1 MTSRTRY
8 TIAAL
13 FVLLQLADVLTTTFA
28 LRNGAVEANPV
39 AATLMQAH
47 GEPAVYAVKLLA
59 ALGVLGVV
67 VALRRPRL
75 WLAPRIA
82 NALMLLVVMVNLT
95 ALL

>member
-1 MTSRTRY
+1 MTTRTRI
-8 TIAAL
+8 TIACL
-13 FVLLQLADVLTTTFA
+13 FVLLQTLDVLTTYYG
-28 LRNGAVEANPV
+28 LRAGAIEANPL
-39 AATLMQAH
+39 AAWGMAVY

>member
-47 GEPAVYAVKLLA
+47 GEPAVYAAKLALA
-59 ALGVLGVV
+59 LAVLGVV
-67 VALRRPRL
+67 VALKRPRL
-75 WLAPRIA
+75 WLAPRVA
-82 NALMLLVVMVNLT
+82 NVIMVLVVAINTT